1 MAQCYCAVIIQS
13 KSRVLVNAHEGAF
26 CGNQTVRCICRIAI
40 QGSKPYPVAMLL
52 RLVAQCGDTPSAC
65 VSPSW
70 IPNTHPRDSDPGSLL
85 TSRNLGP
92 PLLQANARI
101 VGRLSYESS
110 KGVSNPFLRIPLEDP
125 QERSTSVDLKRTCV
139 LIYAP
144 CRFASSGLDSA
155 SGSTR
160 TLMISRRSTSVTSAT
175 STGLSSPTR
184 SCRLRN
190 ISSGCRTTSEPSSWF
205 NCRSGAWTTHPRR
218 SSFDYLKSSLT
229 VYLKGQMQRSRV
241 GS

>member
-1 MAQCYCAVIIQS
+1 MHLAQAPPKCMRH
-13 KSRVLVNAHEGAF
+13 SR
-26 CGNQTVRCICRIAI
+26 
-40 QGSKPYPVAMLL
+40 
-52 RLVAQCGDTPSAC
+52 
-65 VSPSW
+65 
-70 IPNTHPRDSDPGSLL
+70 IPNTHPRDSDPGSLQRIPDPGTP
-85 TSRNLGP
+85 TST
-92 PLLQANARI
+92 ANARI
-101 VGRLSYESS
+101 VERAFYESH
-110 KGVSNPFLRIPLEDP
+110 KGVSNQFLRIPLEHP
-125 QERSTSVDLKRTCV
+125 KEGSTSVDLKRTSV

-144 CRFASSGLDSA
+144 CRFANSGLDSA

-160 TLMISRRSTSVTSAT
+160 TLMLSRRSTSVTSAT

-205 NCRSGAWTTHPRR
+205 NCRSGAWTTHPLR
-218 SSFDYLKSSLT
+218 SSFDYLRSSLT

>member
-1 MAQCYCAVIIQS
+1 MVDCRYQCDGGSDCQPDNGPPEPIFPDAGVTKRAYGRPSEGELMNERDQTESV
-13 KSRVLVNAHEGAF
+13 SRE
-26 CGNQTVRCICRIAI
+26 R
-40 QGSKPYPVAMLL
+40 
-52 RLVAQCGDTPSAC
+52 SAC
-65 VSPSW
+65 VSPSR
-70 IPNTHPRDSDPGSLL
+70 IPYQCPRDSEPGSLQRVPIPGL
-85 TSRNLGP
+85 
-92 PLLQANARI
+92 PLLQANTRI
-101 VGRLSYESS
+101 VGRALYESH
-110 KGVSNPFLRIPLEDP
+110 KGVSNPFLRIPLEHP
-125 QERSTSVDLKRTCV
+125 QEGSTSVDLKRTSV

-144 CRFASSGLDSA
+144 CRFANSGLDSA